1 MSSPVEVTCPAGTV
15 IGTSDG
21 NFSTFHSIPFAHFS
35 APFDDAEMAP
45 KGRLIDAQKANPDTV
60 ALTVVA
66 PKRAKD
72 APVIVHI
79 HGGRFEMGSHEDE
92 ASPGKTLAENGIIL
106 VRIGYRKK
114 LQGLVPFPDDQPH
127 HFRAVD
133 DVNLGLEWVQQNIES
148 FGGDPTNVTLTGQ
161 SAGAAIVL
169 WLMRKD
175 HYRGAF
181 RRAVAMSPAFPHKN
195 FRQRK
200 SALRIPTT
208 RTWLNKANQKTL
220 ERAYTR
226 LRRRYPTDMALGPTP
241 LQPEEMADV
250 PLVISSHEKEFQHPI
265 IGKRLT
271 NKIVLRWVKQVVDNA
286 PGKVWHVKFT
296 NNSQHCDELFPLF
309 DGPLTPWLVNYA
321 KFGDPNLT
329 PETALALPPATA
341 KR

>member
-15 IGTSDG
+15 IGKSG
-21 NFSTFHSIPFAHFS
+21 GEISYFHSIPFAHFP

-45 KGRLIDAQKANPDTV
+45 KGELIDAQTPDPEKI
-60 ALTVVA
+60 ALTIVA
-66 PKRAKD
+66 PKHAKE

-79 HGGRFEMGSHEDE
+79 HGGRFEMGNHEDA
-92 ASPGKTLAENGIIL
+92 ASPGEALAESGVIL

-114 LQGLVPFPDDQPH
+114 LAGLVPFRDDQPH

-133 DVNLGLEWVQQNIES
+133 DVNLGLEWVQQNIEA

-208 RTWLNKANQKTL
+208 RTWLNKAKPDTL
-220 ERAYTR
+220 ERAYKR

-241 LQPEEMADV
+241 LKPEEMADI
-250 PLVISSHEKEFQHPI
+250 PLVISSHDKEFQHPI

-271 NKIVLRWVKQVVDNA
+271 NKIILRWVKAVVDNA
-286 PGKVWHVKFT
+286 PGKVWHVRFT
-296 NNSQHCDELFPLF
+296 EGSKHCDELFPLF
-309 DGPLTPWLVNYA
+309 DGPLTPWLVEYA
-321 KFGDPNLT
+321 KFGNPNLT
-329 PETALALPPATA
+329 EETALALPPATA

>member
-21 NFSTFHSIPFAHFS
+21 NFSTFHSIPFAHFP
-35 APFDDAEMAP
+35 APFNDAEMAP
-45 KGRLIDAQKANPDTV
+45 KGRLIDAQNADPNTI
-60 ALTVVA
+60 ALTIVA

-208 RTWLNKANQKTL
+208 RTWLNRANQKTL

-309 DGPLTPWLVNYA
+309 DGPLTPWLADYA
-321 KFGDPNLT
+321 KSGDPNLT

>member
-1 MSSPVEVTCPAGTV
+1 M
-15 IGTSDG
+15 
-21 NFSTFHSIPFAHFS
+21 
-35 APFDDAEMAP
+35 
-45 KGRLIDAQKANPDTV
+45 
-60 ALTVVA
+60 
-66 PKRAKD
+66 
-72 APVIVHI
+72 
-79 HGGRFEMGSHEDE
+79 
-92 ASPGKTLAENGIIL
+92 
-106 VRIGYRKK
+106 RIGYRKK

-127 HFRAVD
+127 HFRTVD

-181 RRAVAMSPAFPHKN
+181 RRAIAMSPAFPHKN

-208 RTWLNKANQKTL
+208 RTWLNRANQKTL

-241 LQPEEMADV
+241 LQPEEMADI

-286 PGKVWHVKFT
+286 PGKVWHVRFT
-296 NNSQHCDELFPLF
+296 ENSRHCDELFPLF
-309 DGPLTPWLVNYA
+309 DGPLTPWLADYA
-321 KFGDPNLT
+321 KSGEPNLT

>member
-21 NFSTFHSIPFAHFS
+21 NISTFHSIPFAHFP

-45 KGRLIDAQKANPDTV
+45 KGELIDAQKANPNTV
-60 ALTVVA
+60 ALTIVA

-79 HGGRFEMGSHEDE
+79 HGGRFEMGSQEDE
-92 ASPGKTLAENGIIL
+92 ASPGKRLAENGVIL

-114 LQGLVPFPDDQPH
+114 LEGLVPFPDDQPH

-181 RRAVAMSPAFPHKN
+181 RRAIAMSPAFPHKN

-200 SALRIPTT
+200 SSLRIPTT
-208 RTWLNKANQKTL
+208 RTWLNRANQKTL
-220 ERAYTR
+220 ERAYQR
-226 LRRRYPTDMALGPTP
+226 VRRRYPTDMALGPAP
-241 LQPEEMADV
+241 LQPEEMADI
-250 PLVISSHEKEFQHPI
+250 PLVISSHDKEFQHPI

-271 NKIVLRWVKQVVDNA
+271 NKIVLRWVKKVVDNA
-286 PGKVWHVKFT
+286 PGKVWHVRFT
-296 NNSQHCDELFPLF
+296 NNSRHCDELFPLF
-309 DGPLTPWLVNYA
+309 DGPLTPWLVDYA
-321 KFGDPNLT
+321 KTGDPNLT